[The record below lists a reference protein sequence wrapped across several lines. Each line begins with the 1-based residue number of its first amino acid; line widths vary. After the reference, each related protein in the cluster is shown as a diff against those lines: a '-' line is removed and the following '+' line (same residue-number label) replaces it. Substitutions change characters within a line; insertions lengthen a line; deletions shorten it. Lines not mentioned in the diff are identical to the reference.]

1 MKEKLCK
8 LIIDVA
14 GDLNENLDPPI
25 RLDGG
30 EDAPLYGPDGRLSS
44 LGLVSLIIAVE
55 QAIEE
60 QFGVA
65 ITLAD
70 ERSFSLSQS
79 PFRNVRALADY
90 ANTLLIEHQG

>member
-1 MKEKLCK
+1 
-8 LIIDVA
+8 
-14 GDLNENLDPPI
+14 
-25 RLDGG
+25 
-30 EDAPLYGPDGRLSS
+30 
-44 LGLVSLIIAVE
+44 LIIAVE

-79 PFRNVRALADY
+79 PFRNVGALADY